1 VHHFRPKFS
10 FKSQW
15 RPKYPASSSCGC
27 LALGASSGALSGAGS
42 FNFFRAYLKRLERQL
57 ENRTN
62 HTISNQ
68 KVVIL
73 TNDKQF
79 NSDKRGAKFTGKAC
93 LVPRSD
99 EFECQGQR
107 SRSPGTKNRHF
118 SAISAACVQFMFGK
132 TSLASSLIFF
142 CFWFSDVD

>member
-1 VHHFRPKFS
+1 MHHFRPKFS

-15 RPKYPASSSCGC
+15 RPKYPAFSSCGC

-99 EFECQGQR
+99 EFECQGQM
-107 SRSPGTKNRHF
+107 SKSPGTKIGIFRPFRRPVCSLCLVKHLWPLVLFF
-118 SAISAACVQFMFGK
+118 SVFG
-132 TSLASSLIFF
+132 S
-142 CFWFSDVD
+142 VM